1 MLKEK
6 KGKLAEIFETRIN
19 GRPLEGASKHLAI
32 NNDRCTCTSPPFWTH
47 TWNNRRAVTLT
58 LSRALPAAVKCRRTV
73 TSPCLIHVPP
83 RVKSAR
89 SWQKPRLL
97 SVTATTMPTE
107 TPLETKRGESRSGF
121 LERHGWIER
130 ASSST
135 RMSLP
140 RLVDHVLAS
149 PPSLSL
155 FLSLSL
161 RNWAAFVAPFSF
173 LPSFFCKIVFGIRS
187 VIRGF
192 LGARQGRED
201 IYLMCLF
208 VTVAWNF
215 NFTCLTSDV
224 SDVWIKENLKYL
236 DDKLQTKVKKLFECY
251 YWNCAIYIVLM
262 FLSRLDYR
270 KFKVSWRWI
279 DVK

>member
-121 LERHGWIER
+121 LERRGWIER

-155 FLSLSL
+155 SFFLYLFEIGRPLL
-161 RNWAAFVAPFSF
+161 RHFPSF
-173 LPSFFCKIVFGIRS
+173 LPSSAKLYSVFE
-187 VIRGF
+187 V
-192 LGARQGRED
+192 
-201 IYLMCLF
+201 
-208 VTVAWNF
+208 
-215 NFTCLTSDV
+215 
-224 SDVWIKENLKYL
+224 
-236 DDKLQTKVKKLFECY
+236 LFED
-251 YWNCAIYIVLM
+251 
-262 FLSRLDYR
+262 F
-270 KFKVSWRWI
+270 
-279 DVK
+279 